1 MKLVEL
7 RKLSQSE
14 HENLDLVIGFQERNP
29 VLIAKKQDEHTW
41 ALYKNGDSNFKKV
54 IKVEERNQTNLEDI
68 LAYFVEKGLKP
79 FCIEPQSDSLTV
91 SMSIEAR
98 KDEADRRRELRKDV
112 DLSGEYQNSRTGK
125 SRKVQVVNVSSRGLM
140 FNTSDPEDIQLKD
153 FLSFSFKLDNS
164 KKSTIKRNATVR
176 HIKKNQVGIVFINP
190 PAFDM
195 DFDFYL
201 LSNT

>member
-7 RKLSQSE
+7 RKLSQLE
-14 HENLDLVIGFQERNP
+14 HENLDLVIRFQERNP
-29 VLIAKKQDEHTW
+29 VLIAKKQEKHTW
-41 ALYKNGDSNFKKV
+41 ALYKNGDSNFKKAV
-54 IKVEERNQTNLEDI
+54 KVEERNQTTLEDI

-98 KDEADRRRELRKDV
+98 KDEVDRRREFRKDV
-112 DLSGEYQNSRTGK
+112 DLAGEYQNSRTGK